1 MRCQPYPAS
10 LTSRRRRAAPP
21 ALGVGD
27 AACPNNE
34 EGSLPRLY
42 LSEPSLGTRNKPD
55 SYDLYALRERT
66 AVRRRFRQPA
76 SRLQDLLLPLAR
88 TDRYTA

>member
-1 MRCQPYPAS
+1 MRCQPCPAS

-21 ALGVGD
+21 VLGAGD

-34 EGSLPRLY
+34 KASLHHLY
-42 LSEPSLGTRNKPD
+42 LSKPSLCTRNEQD
-55 SYDLYALRERT
+55 SYDLYALRERA
-66 AVRRRFRQPA
+66 AVRRRFPQLA
-76 SRLQDLLLPLAR
+76 SKLQDFLLLLAR

>member
-21 ALGVGD
+21 VLGAEN

-34 EGSLPRLY
+34 KASLHHLY
-42 LSEPSLGTRNKPD
+42 LSKSPLCPRNKPN
-55 SYDLYALRERT
+55 SYDLYALHERA
-66 AVRRRFRQPA
+66 AVRRRFRQLA
-76 SRLQDLLLPLAR
+76 SKLQDFLLPLAR